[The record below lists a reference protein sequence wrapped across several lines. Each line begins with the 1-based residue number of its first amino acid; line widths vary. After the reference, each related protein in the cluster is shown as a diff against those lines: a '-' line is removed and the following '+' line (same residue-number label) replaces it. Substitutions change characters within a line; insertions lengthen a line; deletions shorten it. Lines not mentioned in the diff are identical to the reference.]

1 MEARR
6 SRASIIETLKRFS
19 GFSVNILL
27 LALTFSYA
35 MFQGGFVSWFLFF
48 SFLPVAVYSLLLNAF
63 PFTFV
68 VKRNVS
74 SGRLYAG
81 NRIDVTIT
89 ATRKFPFPLLFLI
102 VEDEASIKGHKHMLF
117 PGFKRR
123 LTIHYEIS
131 HIPRGE
137 HTFHS
142 VRFKTG
148 DLFGFL
154 EKETFVSVP
163 QTILVYPKMDPFI
176 HEPVRRVLER
186 GMGTAKFKYH
196 KDASLIAGIRE
207 YQPGD
212 RFSWIDWKAT
222 ARTNDLMTK
231 EFEVKRSNDP
241 LFVLDLGLSAHFEKM
256 VEFAASAAKS
266 ILERGGQAGL
276 YVPDREKTYLP
287 VNGGE
292 RHLMKLLYVLA
303 KVQPEPEHVMK
314 NMFEETKLL
323 HHGGSVIFIS
333 SSLARPL
340 LKQAEMLARRKRN
353 VVIVLVQEKDASLKD
368 KMLIQE
374 ALQRGVFIERLF
386 DRTIKTDVSGAKEA

>member
-63 PFTFV
+63 PFIFD
-68 VKRNVS
+68 VKRNIS
-74 SGRLYAG
+74 SERLYAG
-81 NRIDVTIT
+81 NSVDITIT
-89 ATRKFPFPLLFLI
+89 ATRKFPFPLLFLV
-102 VEDEASIKGHKHMLF
+102 VEDKASIKGHKHMLF

-131 HIPRGE
+131 QVPRGE
-137 HTFHS
+137 HIFQS

-154 EKETFVSVP
+154 EKETFVSAP
-163 QTILVYPKMDPFI
+163 QTILVYPKMDSFI

-186 GMGTAKFKYH
+186 GTGAAKFQYH
-196 KDASLIAGIRE
+196 KDTSHIAGIRE

-231 EFEVKRSNDP
+231 DFEVKSSNDP
-241 LFVLDLGLSAHFEKM
+241 LFVLDRSFSVHFEKM

-266 ILERGGQAGL
+266 ILESGGQAGL
-276 YVPDREKTYLP
+276 YFPGREKAYLP

-292 RHLMKLLYVLA
+292 RHLLKILYMLA
-303 KVQPEPEHVMK
+303 KVQPESENAMEDL
-314 NMFEETKLL
+314 FEETRLL
-323 HHGGSVIFIS
+323 QHGGSVIFIS
-333 SSLARPL
+333 ASLTKPFL
-340 LKQAEMLARRKRN
+340 EQAEVLAKRKRN
-353 VVIVLVQEKDASLKD
+353 VVVVLVQEKAESPKE

-374 ALQRGVFIERLF
+374 ALQRGVFIERLY
-386 DRTIKTDVSGAKEA
+386 DRHIQTGVSGAKEA